1 MLHVICNYFLSL
13 FSDKILEQGSVIHEA
28 YPVSCFFLRCFFD
41 FTKHPTLEKGFA
53 TSILLMMGE
62 LAGGGSVDV
71 TRNM

>member
-1 MLHVICNYFLSL
+1 MLHVICNYFFSL
-13 FSDKILEQGSVIHEA
+13 FSDKILDRGSVIHEA
-28 YPVSCFFLRCFFD
+28 YPVSCFFFAFFIY